1 MHFDRVAVVVAGKS
15 MIASRVYEIVELVT
29 IYGIMRVVCDLHVNY
44 VSNEIETHIALFII
58 SD

>member
-1 MHFDRVAVVVAGKS
+1 MCR
-15 MIASRVYEIVELVT
+15 RVYEIVELVT

-58 SD
+58 RD